1 MSNKEPPHTAI
12 PVLGPETDVFNFDLQ
27 QLSIEPEENFIN
39 IVNTETNQNGNGY
52 GTVYRESE
60 NDYGHISLTTTVSLT
75 GEKGIYERLCQAST
89 STERSPLPIKRV
101 KAMEK
106 VRKSSLPNMDFEET
120 YEYLYPGNSNTNVNS
135 NTIQVNSVN
144 GETSRQVT
152 VTVNVEPNV
161 TPVRSRVER
170 SSSQTACDRE
180 IRLQSPK
187 RERNGELCQL
197 CVVMPIKS

>member
-39 IVNTETNQNGNGY
+39 IVNTETNQNGY
-52 GTVYRESE
+52 GTVYRDTE

-101 KAMEK
+101 KALEK
-106 VRKSSLPNMDFEET
+106 VRKSSLPNLDFEET

-135 NTIQVNSVN
+135 NMIQVNSVN
-144 GETSRQVT
+144 GEASREVT
-152 VTVNVEPNV
+152 VTVNVDPNV
-161 TPVRSRVER
+161 SPVRSAVAR
-170 SSSQTACDRE
+170 SNSQTACDRE

-187 RERNGELCQL
+187 RERNGEFLCIY
-197 CVVMPIKS
+197 CT